1 MRDLVSGF
9 SYITATPLHLDHI
22 SRADERKH
30 GHMSESEPRNKHD
43 ESTERLIK
51 LPVSPA
57 TMGAAHQF
65 YLTWPVYNVLHR
77 LATFERAK
85 CLSL

>member
-1 MRDLVSGF
+1 MVLVTELQLP
-9 SYITATPLHLDHI
+9 YILTTYHGQP
-22 SRADERKH
+22 RKH
-30 GHMSESEPRNKHD
+30 GHMLESESRNKHD
-43 ESTERLIK
+43 VSTERLIK

-65 YLTWPVYNVLHR
+65 YLTWPVYHVLHR